1 MFTPR
6 TQLCRLRCRSCCF
19 NLYNSQLH
27 LSPPLRFRGAARAC
41 SFSVSRC
48 GCLGRRNSRGR
59 GEFQCI
65 QLGYWVD
72 GCFGG
77 ADLTVFSC
85 GKYKHTVG
93 QSVLVVQTHTN
104 RLSHF
109 SFFLPANFLHLLF
122 SFLLTFCTCFFPFCN
137 FLHLFFSFLQTF
149 CTCFFFF
156 FFLSTSLS
164 QPSTSFSQQST
175 VCSHF

>member
-6 TQLCRLRCRSCCF
+6 TQSTFVRCSCCF

-59 GEFQCI
+59 GEFQCT

-72 GCFGG
+72 VCLAVPASPYFHVGNTNILWVIRFW
-77 ADLTVFSC
+77 SC
-85 GKYKHTVG
+85 RHIQIDFHTF
-93 QSVLVVQTHTN
+93 H
-104 RLSHF
+104 
-109 SFFLPANFLHLLF
+109 F
-122 SFLLTFCTCFFPFCN
+122 SFLLTFCTCFFSLPAN
-137 FLHLFFSFLQTF
+137 FLEPTIYCLFTFLTYMFNTF
-149 CTCFFFF
+149 ATTTWLLKP
-156 FFLSTSLS
+156 LSVL
-164 QPSTSFSQQST
+164 
-175 VCSHF
+175 